1 VFWKEIDR
9 IATAITTDVFDDVT
23 QHPLYISDD
32 VTQYPLYIS
41 DDVTQ
46 HPLHISA
53 AVVITNRAGLLF
65 WWEVFNAPNCTGG
78 VFV

>member
-32 VTQYPLYIS
+32 VTQHLLY
-41 DDVTQ
+41 
-46 HPLHISA
+46 ISA
-53 AVVITNRAGLLF
+53 AVVITNCAGLLF
-65 WWEVFNAPNCTGG
+65 WWEVFNALNCAGG
-78 VFV
+78 VLE